1 MIDLSTGA
9 TKHAPSTNKP
19 KDTMTNQFEADY
31 KALHAAALAL
41 GTRMLSTLPQAQ
53 LDHMAQC
60 TNQGAKLMIEI
71 ELPGCNQV
79 ALVLRELE
87 GKRLPVCKLGTTQ

>member
-1 MIDLSTGA
+1 M
-9 TKHAPSTNKP
+9 
-19 KDTMTNQFEADY
+19 NQIQNSLEIDY

-41 GTRMLSTLPQAQ
+41 GTKMLATLPQAQ

-71 ELPGCNQV
+71 ELPNCKEIV
-79 ALVLRELE
+79 LVLRELE